1 MNGHSVLIT
10 GASGMLGLHVVE
22 RFLSRGWNVVSLV
35 NPGSLS
41 RRPWARE
48 VLRET
53 EVVEASITDRDRLRN
68 VLDGLDFDVVVHIVA
83 VLGRGR
89 REMSVNYGGT
99 VNLLGSLRDVGV
111 FVFVSAILAL
121 GDSLRFDASEEAGCR
136 PRTWYEMS
144 KCESEKVV
152 MARSRMRGWH
162 WVIVRPVWMY
172 GRYTRN
178 PDIPRL
184 LRLAKH
190 GVGLVLGRRNLPL
203 GLVSAE
209 DVADAILFLYESG
222 GEGVYNVRGPRMY
235 SAEELAKALL
245 RAARG
250 SDSGKMIRV
259 PEWILS
265 LGSRF
270 VGALRYV
277 ELAPRDVPID
287 KLSRLGWRPRVDLWE
302 GLPVVAGWMR
312 DNGML

>member
-1 MNGHSVLIT
+1 
-10 GASGMLGLHVVE
+10 MLGLHVVE
-22 RFLSRGWNVVSLV
+22 RFLSMGWKVVSLV

-41 RRPWARE
+41 RRPWAKE

-53 EVVEASITDRDRLRN
+53 EVVEASVADRERLRD
-68 VLDGLDFDVVVHIVA
+68 VLDGSNFDVVVHTVA
-83 VLGRGR
+83 VLGRGK

-99 VNLLGSLRDVGV
+99 VNLLDSLGDIGV

-121 GDSLRFDASEEAGCR
+121 GDSLRVDASEEAECR
-136 PRTWYEMS
+136 PRTWYERS
-144 KCESEKVV
+144 KCEAERIVT
-152 MARSRMRGWH
+152 ARSRMHGWR
-162 WVIVRPVWMY
+162 WIIVRPVWMY
-172 GRYTRN
+172 GKHTLN

-184 LRLAKH
+184 LRLAKY
-190 GVGLVLGRRNLPL
+190 GIGLVLGRRDLPL

-245 RAARG
+245 WAARG

-259 PEWILS
+259 PKWILS

-270 VGALRYV
+270 VGALRYID
-277 ELAPRDVPID
+277 LAPRDVPID
-287 KLSRLGWRPRVDLWE
+287 KLSRLGWRPRIDLWE
-302 GLPVVAGWMR
+302 GLPVVVDWMR